1 MLTNLIVD
9 GLGLAALAMGIYGLV
24 WGAFSGASSALAS
37 ELVAEDFRG
46 FAMGLFNSSY
56 SFAAILAPV
65 SIGAI
70 IQTFGYKPSF
80 YFMGA
85 MMLFFG
91 LAVKVGVRQAPKAEE
106 TALKR

>member
-1 MLTNLIVD
+1 
-9 GLGLAALAMGIYGLV
+9 
-24 WGAFSGASSALAS
+24 
-37 ELVAEDFRG
+37 
-46 FAMGLFNSSY
+46 MGLFNSSY

-80 YFMGA
+80 YFMGV
-85 MMLFFG
+85 MMLFFV

-106 TALKR
+106 AALKR